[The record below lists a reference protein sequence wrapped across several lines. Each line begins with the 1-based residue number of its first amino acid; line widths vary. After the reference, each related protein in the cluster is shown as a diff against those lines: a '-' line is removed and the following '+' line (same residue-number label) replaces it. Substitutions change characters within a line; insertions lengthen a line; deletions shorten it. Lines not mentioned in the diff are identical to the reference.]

1 MVELH
6 FLEQKVKIDKGEL
19 ISYTVEG
26 YECMHQKGS
35 LGWRNSDTE
44 MFPIIGPVN
53 TANYTV
59 QTPIGEAKQD
69 QHGLLR
75 ELSYELVSQENQ
87 IVIFKKTYKANTKI
101 SNSKYPA
108 KSTQE
113 LLSWPYDF
121 SFCKRF
127 EITKEGLKVSFTIE
141 GEEGMPFML
150 GYHPAFK
157 LNSKKTVINS
167 DEKSITL
174 DEIKEAGSNAY
185 PVQNCEDI
193 LLKDGKEVH
202 IKTAGFNHFM
212 LWTEVDN
219 MLCIEPITFYPYA
232 VSQNNLAEGFQFLEK
247 KPKEFS
253 VLIAVK

>member
-6 FLEQKVKIDKGEL
+6 YLEQKVKIDKGEL
-19 ISYTVEG
+19 VSYTVSN
-26 YECMHQKGS
+26 YECIHQKGS
-35 LGWRNSDTE
+35 PGWRNSDTE

-53 TANYTV
+53 DADYTV
-59 QTPIGEAKQD
+59 RTPKGEAKQD

-75 ELSYELVSQENQ
+75 ELSYELMLQEKHK
-87 IVIFKKTYKANTKI
+87 VIFKKEYKANTKI
-101 SNSKYPA
+101 ANSKYPA

-113 LLSWPYDF
+113 SLLWPYDF
-121 SFCKRF
+121 SFCKLF
-127 EITKEGLKVSFTIE
+127 EITNEGLKVSFTIT

-157 LNSKKTVINS
+157 LYSKKAIVNAS
-167 DEKSITL
+167 EKNITL
-174 DEIKEAGSNAY
+174 AEIKDAGSNAY
-185 PVQNCEDI
+185 PVQNCADI
-193 LLKDGKEVH
+193 ILKDEKEVYL
-202 IKTAGFNHFM
+202 KTVGFNHFM

-219 MLCIEPITFYPYA
+219 MLCIEPISFYPYA